1 MQKKSPVFLYSA
13 SAVLVGIFCA
23 MLILAT
29 LKWTAEH
36 ISISHDVVVYPVPD
50 NSIEYTAQGIDTNAE
65 AVTEENSNSFGNILP
80 LVNSLTRQH
89 SGSTI
94 SATKLPPITAA
105 EYLVETLGTVSS
117 SSKTFVSGNSILNQ
131 KSADRSLPIASLTK
145 LVTAVV
151 SQNLLDPNT
160 VINIGPK
167 VLSTYYGNTAKLSNG
182 EQLTAGELLY
192 PLLMTS
198 SNDAAEAL
206 ALAYG
211 KNAFVKAMNDW
222 AYSVGAYHTYFAD
235 PTGLTPENISSAGDL
250 FIMLNWIYKN
260 RPDILAITLT
270 KVKTVGLHDWVN
282 PAHFLNLSSYVG
294 GKDGYIPEAGLT
306 SAALFDI
313 TVDGRRELVAVLVL
327 DSSNRDSDVLGLLER
342 AVNSD
347 INSDIN
353 KDNVSHNS
361 KINTVK

>member
-1 MQKKSPVFLYSA
+1 MKKPPVFFYSS

-36 ISISHDVVVYPVPD
+36 ISFSHDVVIYPLSD
-50 NSIEYTAQGIDTNAE
+50 NRAQYMSQGIDTNAE
-65 AVTEENSNSFGNILP
+65 AVAEENTG
-80 LVNSLTRQH
+80 
-89 SGSTI
+89 I
-94 SATKLPPITAA
+94 SAVKLSSVTAA
-105 EYLVETLGTVSS
+105 EYLVETIGAVSS
-117 SSKTFVSGNSILNQ
+117 SSKMFVTGNSIINQ

-145 LVTAVV
+145 LVTAIV
-151 SQNLLDPNT
+151 SQNLLDQNT
-160 VINIGPK
+160 IINIGPK
-167 VLSTYYGNTAKLSNG
+167 VLSTYYGNTANLSNG

-211 KNAFVKAMNDW
+211 KTAFVKAMNDW
-222 AYSVGAYHTYFAD
+222 VYSIGAYHSYFAD
-235 PTGLTPENISSAGDL
+235 PTGLSPENISSADDL
-250 FIMLNWIYKN
+250 FIILNWIYKN

-294 GKDGYIPEAGLT
+294 GKDGYIPQAGLT
-306 SAALFDI
+306 SAALFGI
-313 TVDGRRELVAVLVL
+313 TVSGRRELVAVIVL
-327 DSSNRDSDVLGLLER
+327 DSSNRDNDVLGLLNR
-342 AVNSD
+342 TTQSSV
-347 INSDIN
+347 
-353 KDNVSHNS
+353 H
-361 KINTVK
+361 TVTKR